1 MVEEGGG
8 FVVVMVR
15 RIPMTG
21 TVWGVRILHCA
32 EEVESSVCRTGRD
45 SDCWGY
51 HGCLEGEGGIEGLS
65 RLK

>member
-15 RIPMTG
+15 GIAMTG

-32 EEVESSVCRTGRD
+32 KEVKSAVCCAGRD
-45 SDCWGY
+45 SDC
-51 HGCLEGEGGIEGLS
+51 
-65 RLK
+65 